1 MKHSWQITKRK
12 LFRLAGKIF
21 LYTTLLLIVALLGLT
36 VWTQIVYLNIIR
48 DAKER
53 FHKNKV
59 ESLLTVA
66 TSDTISLSERNKSIW
81 ALGLLKD
88 KAALPKLETMVTHQ
102 PCNHRHEVCQYEL
115 NKTILKIQRKYKGEI
130 ISSWVIR

>member
-1 MKHSWQITKRK
+1 MKQRWQITNRK
-12 LFRLAGKIF
+12 LFLLAGKIL
-21 LYTTLLLIVALLGLT
+21 LYTTILLIVGLLGLT

-48 DAKER
+48 DAKEQ

-59 ESLLTVA
+59 ESLLAVA
-66 TSDTISLSERNKSIW
+66 TSDTISLSQRNKSIW

-88 KAALPKLETMVTHQ
+88 KAALPKLEAMVTHQ
-102 PCNHRHEVCQYEL
+102 PCNHQREICQYEL
-115 NKTILKIQRKYKGEI
+115 NKTILKIRREYKGEI